1 MLITKCALRRP
12 LVGSFS
18 GHWHCEIPRS
28 SVAST
33 SSLSTTVFTKFPPT
47 GQFHCPTKQ
56 WNSLSTSCWC
66 VIFQILP
73 LKIKFLFPAI
83 NCRALWRRVMK
94 TLDSSASKSSIRR
107 FVITEKAPTRAFSW
121 LKAPTSA
128 FTIKTLL
135 RHYAKQALTPRSLNV
150 KLGPRHKSQKGR
162 AGCLA

>member
-18 GHWHCEIPRS
+18 GHGEIPPS
-28 SVAST
+28 SVAIT
-33 SSLSTTVFTKFPPT
+33 SSLSTVFTKFPPT

-94 TLDSSASKSSIRR
+94 TLDSSASKSFIRR
-107 FVITEKAPTRAFSW
+107 FVITEKAPTR
-121 LKAPTSA
+121 
-128 FTIKTLL
+128 LL
-135 RHYAKQALTPRSLNV
+135 PLSHFRHCAKRALTPRSINV
-150 KLGPRHKSQKGR
+150 KLGPRRKSHKGR
-162 AGCLA
+162 AVWLA